1 MKELVINKT
10 ISFITKYN
18 TYDKTTLEELKY
30 GLASIYLTFSKLII
44 ISIIAI
50 MLNIFKEYLVLLL
63 IYNILRSM
71 SFGLHASKSWIC
83 LLCSTIIFIGGTV
96 LCLNFVP
103 NKIIVYIVSI
113 ITIPL
118 IYLYSPADTKKRPIV
133 SLKRRKVYKYLST
146 SIAIIYYITA
156 LLISNNFIINC
167 LIMSLIIQTFMI
179 NPLVYKLFNMP
190 YDNYKNYNPN

>member
-83 LLCSTIIFIGGTV
+83 LLCSTIIFIGGIQ
-96 LCLNFVP
+96 LFCIGILGQ
-103 NKIIVYIVSI
+103 
-113 ITIPL
+113 
-118 IYLYSPADTKKRPIV
+118 YLSKTYLETKNRPIYV
-133 SLKRRKVYKYLST
+133 VKEEK
-146 SIAIIYYITA
+146 
-156 LLISNNFIINC
+156 
-167 LIMSLIIQTFMI
+167 
-179 NPLVYKLFNMP
+179 
-190 YDNYKNYNPN
+190 